1 MVSTPDISKKSQ
13 NRLILGF
20 LLGTLAV
27 ILWALFPRFVG
38 GLSGENYLFIHFY
51 DVGQGD
57 AILIQEGDTQ
67 ILVDGGPNDRILT
80 HLGRDLPQWDREI
93 ELLVLTHPQ
102 ADHLTGVLQ
111 VLERYKVKRIL
122 YYPSVHDTKG
132 YEKFLEVIK
141 NEGAQVLSATAG
153 GQIQVGEILLQIMWP
168 TANYRAGNVNNESVV
183 LVLDYGDFEALLL
196 GDVERKEQAKW
207 SVGNSDIEV
216 IKMAHHGSWNGT
228 YEPLLHAIAPD
239 LAIISAGANNQYEHP
254 HDQTLNLLAKLGVSL
269 LRTDLD
275 GTITVKSDG
284 RNFWY
289 YGSR

>member
-1 MVSTPDISKKSQ
+1 MVSTPNISKKSQ
-13 NRLILGF
+13 NRLILGL

-38 GLSGENYLFIHFY
+38 GLSGENHLFVHFY

-57 AILIQEGDTQ
+57 AILIQKGDIQ
-67 ILVDGGPNDRILT
+67 VLVDGGPNDQILT
-80 HLGRDLPQWDREI
+80 HLGRDLLPWDREI

-102 ADHLTGVLQ
+102 ADHLTGVLH
-111 VLERYKVKRIL
+111 VLERYKIKQIL
-122 YYPSVHDTKG
+122 YYPSVYDTKG
-132 YEKFLEVIK
+132 YEKFLEAIRS
-141 NEGAQVLSATAG
+141 EGARVLLAEAG
-153 GQIQVGEILLQIMWP
+153 GYFRIGEIYLRIVWP
-168 TANYRAGNVNNESVV
+168 TANYRVENVNNESVV

-196 GDVERKEQAKW
+196 GDVERGDQAKW

-228 YEPLLHAIAPD
+228 YEPLLRAIAPD
-239 LAIISAGANNQYEHP
+239 LAIISASANNQYGHP
-254 HDQTLNLLAKLGVSL
+254 HNQTLDLLAKLGVSL

-284 RNFWY
+284 RDFWY